1 MARKGRNKKNSLLEI
16 IIGLVVFA
24 VIIFAGGKL
33 DTSIIND
40 FLNIESNPLENV
52 EIQNHNTT
60 PTAVDGNLVIDYIDV
75 GQGDSILIRQGEHAM
90 LIDGGTSE
98 SKDTI
103 LDFLEEENV
112 TYLDYIIGT
121 HPHEDH
127 IGSLDDVV
135 LALDF
140 DTIFF
145 PKVTTNTKTFEDLV
159 LAVQSKEKKFKTPV
173 VGEEYTLGTAR
184 FIILAPNSSTY
195 QSLNDY
201 SIAIKL
207 TYGNNSFMFT
217 GDAETL
223 SEKEILALGYDLSAD
238 VLKLGHHGSTTSS
251 SQKFLNAVSPKYA
264 VISCGKN
271 NTYKHPT
278 KTTMDKMKKMNIE
291 VYRTDEQGTIE
302 LVSNGATI
310 TFNVDPGS
318 YNYMG
323 G

>member
-1 MARKGRNKKNSLLEI
+1 MARKGNKKSSLLEI
-16 IIGLVVFA
+16 IIGLVLLA
-24 VIIFAGGKL
+24 LIIFAGSRV

-40 FLNIESNPLENV
+40 FLNIESNSLENV
-52 EIQNHNTT
+52 ETIPGQNTT

-103 LDFLEEENV
+103 LDFLEDENV
-112 TYLDYIIGT
+112 DHLDYIVGT

-135 LALDF
+135 TAIDF
-140 DTIFF
+140 DTILF
-145 PKVTTNTKTFEDLV
+145 PKVTTTTKTFENLV
-159 LAVQSKEKKFKTPV
+159 LAVQNKGKKFKTPV
-173 VGEEYTLGTAR
+173 VGEKYSLGGAR
-184 FIILAPNSSTY
+184 FIILAPNSASY
-195 QSLNDY
+195 QSLNNY
-201 SIAIKL
+201 SIVIKM
-207 TYGNNSFMFT
+207 TYGTNTFMFT

-238 VLKLGHHGSTTSS
+238 VLKLGHHGATTST
-251 SQKFLNAVSPKYA
+251 SQKFLDAVNPKYA
-264 VISCGKN
+264 IISCGKN

-278 KTTMDKMKKMNIE
+278 KTTMDKMVKMQID

-302 LVSNGATI
+302 LVSNGETI
-310 TFNVDPGS
+310 TFNVEPGS
-318 YNYMG
+318 YSYMG

>member
-1 MARKGRNKKNSLLEI
+1 MARKGNKKSSLLEI
-16 IIGLVVFA
+16 IIGLGLLA
-24 VIIFAGGKL
+24 LIIFAGSRL
-33 DTSIIND
+33 DSSIIND
-40 FLNIESNPLENV
+40 FLNIESNSLENV
-52 EIQNHNTT
+52 ETIPGQNTT

-103 LDFLEEENV
+103 LNFLEDENV
-112 TYLDYIIGT
+112 DHLDYIVGT

-135 LALDF
+135 TAIDF
-140 DTIFF
+140 DTILF
-145 PKVTTNTKTFEDLV
+145 PKVTTTTKTFENLV
-159 LAVQSKEKKFKTPV
+159 LAVQNKGKKFKTPV
-173 VGEEYTLGTAR
+173 VGEKYSLGGAR
-184 FIILAPNSSTY
+184 FIILAPNSASY
-195 QSLNDY
+195 QSLNNY
-201 SIAIKL
+201 SIVIKM
-207 TYGNNSFMFT
+207 TYGTNTFMFT

-238 VLKLGHHGSTTSS
+238 VLKLGHHGATTST
-251 SQKFLNAVSPKYA
+251 SQKFLDAVNPKYA
-264 VISCGKN
+264 IISCGKN

-278 KTTMDKMKKMNIE
+278 KTTMDKMVKMQID

-302 LVSNGATI
+302 LVSNGETI
-310 TFNVDPGS
+310 TFNVEPGS
-318 YNYMG
+318 YSYMG

>member
-1 MARKGRNKKNSLLEI
+1 MARKGNNKSSLLEI

-40 FLNIESNPLENV
+40 LLNIESNSLENV
-52 EIQNHNTT
+52 ETIPGQNTT

-103 LDFLEEENV
+103 LDFLEDENV
-112 TYLDYIIGT
+112 DHLDYIVGT

-135 LALDF
+135 TAIDF
-140 DTIFF
+140 DTILF
-145 PKVTTNTKTFEDLV
+145 PKVTTTTKTFENLV
-159 LAVQSKEKKFKTPV
+159 LAVQNKGKKFKTPV
-173 VGEEYTLGTAR
+173 VGEEYSLGGAR
-184 FIILAPNSSTY
+184 FIILAPNSASY
-195 QSLNDY
+195 QSLNNY
-201 SIAIKL
+201 SIVIKM
-207 TYGNNSFMFT
+207 TYGTNTFMFT

-238 VLKLGHHGSTTSS
+238 VLKLGHHGATTSS
-251 SQKFLNAVSPKYA
+251 SQKFLDAVNPKYA
-264 VISCGKN
+264 IISCGKN

-278 KTTMDKMKKMNIE
+278 KTTMDKMVKMQID

-302 LVSNGATI
+302 LVSNGETI
-310 TFNVDPGS
+310 TFNVEPGS
-318 YNYMG
+318 YSYMG

>member
-1 MARKGRNKKNSLLEI
+1 MARKGNKKSSLLEI
-16 IIGLVVFA
+16 IIGLGLLA
-24 VIIFAGGKL
+24 LIIFAGSRL
-33 DTSIIND
+33 DSSIIND
-40 FLNIESNPLENV
+40 FLNIESNSLENV
-52 EIQNHNTT
+52 ETIPGQNTT

-103 LDFLEEENV
+103 LNFLEDENV
-112 TYLDYIIGT
+112 DHLDYIVGT

-135 LALDF
+135 TAIDF
-140 DTIFF
+140 DTILF
-145 PKVTTNTKTFEDLV
+145 PKVTTTTKTFENLV
-159 LAVQSKEKKFKTPV
+159 LAVQNKGKKFKTPV
-173 VGEEYTLGTAR
+173 VGEKYSLGGAR
-184 FIILAPNSSTY
+184 FIILAPNSASY
-195 QSLNDY
+195 QSLNNY
-201 SIAIKL
+201 SVVIKM
-207 TYGNNSFMFT
+207 TYGTNTFMFT

-238 VLKLGHHGSTTSS
+238 VLKLGHHGATTST
-251 SQKFLNAVSPKYA
+251 SQKFLDAVNPKYA
-264 VISCGKN
+264 IISCGKN

-278 KTTMDKMKKMNIE
+278 KTTMDKMVKMQID

-302 LVSNGATI
+302 LVSNGETI
-310 TFNVDPGS
+310 TFNVEPGS
-318 YNYMG
+318 YSYMG

>member
-1 MARKGRNKKNSLLEI
+1 MARKGSKKNSLLEI

-24 VIIFAGGKL
+24 VIIFAGGKF
-33 DTSIIND
+33 DTSIINE
-40 FLNIESNPLENV
+40 FLNIESNSLENV
-52 EIQNHNTT
+52 ETIPGQNTT

-145 PKVTTNTKTFEDLV
+145 PKVTTNTKFSKVFVLVVTFGKNIV
-159 LAVQSKEKKFKTPV
+159 SKSNAK
-173 VGEEYTLGTAR
+173 
-184 FIILAPNSSTY
+184 
-195 QSLNDY
+195 
-201 SIAIKL
+201 
-207 TYGNNSFMFT
+207 
-217 GDAETL
+217 
-223 SEKEILALGYDLSAD
+223 
-238 VLKLGHHGSTTSS
+238 TTSS
-251 SQKFLNAVSPKYA
+251 KLPMWS
-264 VISCGKN
+264 SCGWV
-271 NTYKHPT
+271 P
-278 KTTMDKMKKMNIE
+278 I
-291 VYRTDEQGTIE
+291 I
-302 LVSNGATI
+302 
-310 TFNVDPGS
+310 
-318 YNYMG
+318 
-323 G
+323 

>member
-1 MARKGRNKKNSLLEI
+1 MARKGNKKSSLLEI
-16 IIGLVVFA
+16 IIGLGLLA
-24 VIIFAGGKL
+24 LIIFAGSRL
-33 DTSIIND
+33 DSSIIND
-40 FLNIESNPLENV
+40 FLNIESNSLENV
-52 EIQNHNTT
+52 ETIPGQNTT

-103 LDFLEEENV
+103 LDFLEDENV
-112 TYLDYIIGT
+112 DHLDYIVGT

-135 LALDF
+135 TAIDF
-140 DTIFF
+140 DTILF
-145 PKVTTNTKTFEDLV
+145 PKVTTTTKTFENLV
-159 LAVQSKEKKFKTPV
+159 LAVQNKGKKFKTPV
-173 VGEEYTLGTAR
+173 VGEKYSLGGAR
-184 FIILAPNSSTY
+184 FIILAPNSASY
-195 QSLNDY
+195 QSLNNY
-201 SIAIKL
+201 SIVIKM
-207 TYGNNSFMFT
+207 TYGTNTFMFT

-238 VLKLGHHGSTTSS
+238 VLKLGHHGATTST
-251 SQKFLNAVSPKYA
+251 SQKFLDAVNPKYA
-264 VISCGKN
+264 IISCGKN

-278 KTTMDKMKKMNIE
+278 KTTMDKMVKMQID

-302 LVSNGATI
+302 LVSNGETI
-310 TFNVDPGS
+310 TFNVEPGS
-318 YNYMG
+318 YSYMG